1 MTDALAFAT
10 QLALQAGRLLL
21 EQHSLSGTKAS
32 LKRDRTVVTA
42 ADLAADRLIS
52 QSIRERYP
60 EDEQLSEELQPEYK
74 GDEGDSNVKKHRAF
88 RRERPVWIIDPL
100 DGTTNFSLGLH
111 YWGVSI
117 ARLEDGLPKVAAL
130 YFPLLDELYTT
141 ERDRGAY
148 LNGDRIRVR
157 PPDKDQPTSFF
168 SCCSRTH
175 KRYDVKVRYK
185 TRILGS
191 AAYDLCSVARGVAV
205 LGFQATP
212 KIWDIAGAWLLLEE
226 AGGVVET
233 HDRSEPFP
241 LMVLDDYNLQA
252 YPTLAAANQE
262 VLAKGREWI
271 QPK

>member
-1 MTDALAFAT
+1 MTDALTFAT
-10 QLALQAGRLLL
+10 RLALQTGRLLL
-21 EQHSLSGTKAS
+21 EHHSLTGTQAS
-32 LKRDRTVVTA
+32 LKKDHTLVTT
-42 ADLAADRLIS
+42 ADLTADRLIS
-52 QSIRERYP
+52 QTIRECFP
-60 EDEQLSEELQPEYK
+60 NDELLSEELQPEYK
-74 GDEGDSNVKKHRAF
+74 SHASGSPEKKLTAF
-88 RRERPVWIIDPL
+88 RLEKAVWVIDPL

-130 YFPLLDELYTT
+130 CFPLLDELYTAQ
-141 ERDRGAY
+141 RGQGAY

-157 PPDKDQPTSFF
+157 PPDKDHPASFF

-191 AAYDLCSVARGVAV
+191 ATYDLCSVARGTAV

-212 KIWDIAGAWLLLEE
+212 KIWDIAGAWLMVEE

-233 HDRSEPFP
+233 HDSSEPFP
-241 LMVLDDYNLQA
+241 LMVLQDYNQQA